1 MNPFSSFI
9 SHGFNLRLISA
20 LILVVQLTACAT
32 GGVSDVTPQSLT
44 ERISAAENQV
54 NLGVGYMQN
63 GHTELALERFER
75 ALRFNPKCASAHT
88 SMGVLYEQISQ
99 PDLAEKNYRLATEL
113 EPKKGDVR
121 NNFGQFLCRIG
132 RYDEADLQFKFALA
146 DPFYKTPSRAAS
158 NAGKCARAAGH
169 LDAAE
174 QYLRVALKQNP
185 DTKEAFLPLAGLLF
199 ARGQSMNARAFLQRY
214 EASGLAQD
222 AEFLKLAAQVE
233 EKLGDAKAAAAYR
246 DRLSNEFPAP
256 ENARSTEKTPDSS
269 QHFDQPKTTER
280 AQ

>member
-1 MNPFSSFI
+1 M
-9 SHGFNLRLISA
+9 SHLHAQRA
-20 LILVVQLTACAT
+20 LFLGALVFVAQLTGCAS
-32 GGVSDVTPQSLT
+32 GDVSDVTPQSLA
-44 ERISAAENQV
+44 ERISAAETQV
-54 NLGVGYMQN
+54 NLGVGYLQN

-99 PDLAEKNYRLATEL
+99 PELAEKNYRLATQL

-121 NNFGQFLCRIG
+121 NNFGQFLCRVG
-132 RYDEADLQFKFALA
+132 RYDEADAQFKSALA
-146 DPFYKTPSRAAS
+146 DPFYKTPALAAS

-169 LDAAE
+169 LEAAE

-185 DTKEAFLPLAGLLF
+185 DMKEAFLPLAGLLF

-214 EASGLAQD
+214 EASGLLQD
-222 AEFLKLAAQVE
+222 AEFLKLAVQVE

-246 DRLSNEFPAP
+246 DRLSNEFPSP
-256 ENARSTEKTPDSS
+256 ENARSTEKTPDQS
-269 QHFDQPKTTER
+269 QHIDQPKITER